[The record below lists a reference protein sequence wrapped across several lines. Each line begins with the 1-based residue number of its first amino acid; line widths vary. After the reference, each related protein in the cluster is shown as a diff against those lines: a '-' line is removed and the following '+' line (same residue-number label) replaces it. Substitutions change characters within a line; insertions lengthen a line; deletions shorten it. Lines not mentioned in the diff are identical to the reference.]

1 MKTEPLSSKYW
12 PLSEQAVCDKIN
24 RLTNMVIFL
33 RIIMKFYVANL
44 HKKFHIC
51 PFHGGD
57 AIVCINI
64 KDSFLYC
71 DSGFIQCARLSDR
84 IFSISSTLLSILS
97 VPIIS
102 NVLAGISIRIKS
114 SFSTKAIGPPSE
126 ASGDT
131 CPIAGPRVAPEK
143 RPSVINAMVS
153 TNSGSERSLLSYKT
167 FLAFHFLSVLHN
179 G

>member
-1 MKTEPLSSKYW
+1 MPLSWGRRYCVYKYQGF
-12 PLSEQAVCDKIN
+12 P
-24 RLTNMVIFL
+24 
-33 RIIMKFYVANL
+33 
-44 HKKFHIC
+44 
-51 PFHGGD
+51 
-57 AIVCINI
+57 
-64 KDSFLYC
+64 FLYC

-143 RPSVINAMVS
+143 RTVGGSMRWSLPTAGIGGDRFCRIKHFWHS
-153 TNSGSERSLLSYKT
+153 TSFRSFITDKYRFSRMDFLL
-167 FLAFHFLSVLHN
+167 
-179 G
+179 